1 LSAQWHQP
9 SSDSLKRASGA
20 LLRAWAVLT
29 QPQHLSRIRR
39 GCVYVLVFWAIF
51 AIAKLIWLVVPDSS
65 AAIPSGAVILNP
77 VENSA
82 GSTAAK
88 PVDIKELQN
97 LHLFGVAGS
106 GGTATATAV
115 VEDIKTNSDR
125 DGIEDGAKVSRLD
138 LKLRGVI
145 SVSED
150 GLGHAMI
157 EHKARQEGYAVG
169 DELPVG
175 KGIILAKV
183 MPHGVVLDNRGTYEL
198 LRLFE
203 EFSLLG
209 QIPDRSSAPSP
220 PPRKV
225 GPSAAREI
233 SVDGNSAVV
242 AQSIRRQLYDDPQSL
257 AEVVRV
263 SAVRENNTLKGYR
276 VDPGK
281 SGAQFTQLGFESGD
295 VVISVNGINLD
306 NPANTMALYQLMRSA
321 SEAVFDVERGTEI
334 LTLTVDLNGAADG
347 G

>member
-1 LSAQWHQP
+1 MSAQWHQS
-9 SSDSLKRASGA
+9 SSDGFERASGA
-20 LLRAWAVLT
+20 LTRALAVLT
-29 QPQHLSRIRR
+29 QPRNLARIRR
-39 GCVYVLVFWAIF
+39 VCVYVLVFWAIF
-51 AIAKLIWLVVPDSS
+51 AIAKLIWLLVPDSN

-77 VENSA
+77 VENSV

-88 PVDIKELQN
+88 PVDINELQN

-106 GGTATATAV
+106 GAPATAV

-125 DGIEDGAKVSRLD
+125 DGIEDGAKESRLD
-138 LKLRGVI
+138 LKLRGVV

-157 EHKARQEGYAVG
+157 EHKSKQEVYAVG
-169 DELPVG
+169 DKLPVG
-175 KGIILAKV
+175 KGISLVKV

-198 LRLFE
+198 LRLFDQP
-203 EFSLLG
+203 SLLG
-209 QIPDRSSAPSP
+209 QISDRPSTPSSP
-220 PPRKV
+220 PAKV
-225 GPSAAREI
+225 ERSAAQEI
-233 SVDGNSAVV
+233 PVDTNSAVV

-263 SAVRENNTLKGYR
+263 SAVRENNALKGYR

-281 SGAQFTQLGFESGD
+281 SSAQFTQLGFESGD
-295 VVISVNGINLD
+295 IVTSVNGIDLD

-321 SEAVFDVERGTEI
+321 SEAVFDVQRGAET
-334 LTLTVDLNGAADG
+334 LTLTVDLDGAADG